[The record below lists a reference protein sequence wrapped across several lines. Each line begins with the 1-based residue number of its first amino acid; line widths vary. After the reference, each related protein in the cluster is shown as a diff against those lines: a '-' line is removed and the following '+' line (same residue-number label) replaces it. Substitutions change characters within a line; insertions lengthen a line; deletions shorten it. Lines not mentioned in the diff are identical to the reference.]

1 MQGRHVL
8 DFGSG
13 QSVPSTGMADRH
25 TSVVEP
31 SLGEPDAAAAPVA
44 GAPALALRGVGKDYD
59 GQTVVDDFDLEVADG
74 EFVTLLGSSGSG
86 KTTTLMMVAGFVS
99 PTRGAVEVAG
109 RDMTR
114 VSPQKRNI
122 GMMFQSYA
130 LFPHMTVRDNVAF
143 PLKRRRMASGDI
155 ATTVDEALRRVHLEG
170 FADRFPAQLSGGQ
183 QQRVAL
189 ARATV
194 YSPPLLLMDEPLSA
208 LDHNLRRR
216 LQDELKRF
224 HRELRTSI
232 LYVTHD
238 QDEALALSDRIAVM
252 NDGKVVQIGS
262 PRDIYERPTS
272 LYVARFIGESNCL
285 KGTVAAH
292 EGDTTIVRV
301 GNGVAVGG
309 TSPQPLPVGADVV
322 VTVRPEHLCVAGE
335 HEQRDGAVE
344 MRVAESSYLGGKVR
358 CRGTFATAEPC
369 VLELTPET
377 ASSLWANA
385 GGRVYWDSKRAVIL
399 PDAEVPATAGA

>member
-1 MQGRHVL
+1 
-8 DFGSG
+8 
-13 QSVPSTGMADRH
+13 MADRH
-25 TSVVEP
+25 TSLAHPEP
-31 SLGEPDAAAAPVA
+31 GLAAEEQS
-44 GAPALALRGVGKDYD
+44 APAELATDRAAGPSATPALTLRGVGKEYGD
-59 GQTVVDDFDLEVADG
+59 QVVVDDFDLAVADG
-74 EFVTLLGSSGSG
+74 EFVTLLGASGSG
-86 KTTTLMMVAGFVS
+86 KTTTLMMVAGFVTPS
-99 PTRGAVEVAG
+99 RGTIEIAG
-109 RDMTR
+109 RDMTY

-130 LFPHMTVRDNVAF
+130 LFPHMTVQENIAF
-143 PLKRRRMASGDI
+143 PLRRRRMSSADV
-155 ATTVDEALRRVHLEG
+155 ADAVAEALARVHLEG
-170 FADRFPAQLSGGQ
+170 FADRYPAQLSGGQ

-252 NDGKVVQIGS
+252 NDGKVEQIGS
-262 PRDIYERPTS
+262 PQDIYERPQS

-285 KGTVAAH
+285 RGTVAGH
-292 EGDTTIVRV
+292 ERDATIVRIAD
-301 GNGVAVGG
+301 GTAVGG
-309 TSPQPLPVGADVV
+309 TSLQPLPVGSDVM
-322 VTVRPEHLCVAGE
+322 VTVRPEHLCVAEGGE
-335 HEQRDGAVE
+335 HRDGTVE
-344 MRVAESSYLGGKVR
+344 VRVEESSYLGGKVR
-358 CRGTFATAEPC
+358 CHGAFATSERC

-377 ASSLWANA
+377 AGSLWAA
-385 GGRVYWDSKRAVIL
+385 STGRVYWDPSRAVVL
-399 PDAEVPATAGA
+399 PHDEPAAAA